1 MESGASVKLRSFRL
15 SPRSPMPCPTRLVS
29 ACTSYHCRRAVS
41 WKPCGRKRRQRTAD
55 TGSKP
60 LCCAMLSLLAT
71 VQGGASSP
79 DDASH
84 VCQVI
89 DNVARASL
97 HLQPQGAFSQYRP
110 KGTEGTSSMTYFPL
124 TKTQREWQER

>member
-1 MESGASVKLRSFRL
+1 
-15 SPRSPMPCPTRLVS
+15 
-29 ACTSYHCRRAVS
+29 
-41 WKPCGRKRRQRTAD
+41 
-55 TGSKP
+55 
-60 LCCAMLSLLAT
+60 MLSLLAT
-71 VQGGASSP
+71 AQGGASSP

-97 HLQPQGAFSQYRP
+97 HLQPIGTFSQHRP

-124 TKTQREWQER
+124 TKTQREWQERIADLAQREVAPRAAETDRTGQYPQESLETLQRAGLWGLRVSEE